1 MLTPDTTPSTTAASA
16 EAGSAAGRT
25 RAPFDATLLPLILV
39 VDDMVETRRLMRRV
53 LERDRF
59 RVIEAATGEEALRA
73 IRSSQPALVVLDLR
87 LPGMSGFEVAQE
99 VRASPDPAVANTIL
113 LACTASVQSE
123 VRSEALEAGCDDFE
137 GKPFDIRTFAARVRG
152 VIERGR
158 RS

>member
-1 MLTPDTTPSTTAASA
+1 VPTPDPTPATTAASA

-25 RAPFDATLLPLILV
+25 VVTQLLPLILV
-39 VDDMVETRRLMRRV
+39 VDDMPETRRLMRRV

-73 IRSSQPALVVLDLR
+73 IRSSLPALVVLDLR
-87 LPGMSGFEVAQE
+87 LPGMSGIDVAHA
-99 VRASPDPAVANTIL
+99 VRASDDPAVANTIL
-113 LACTASVQSE
+113 LACTASIQSE

-137 GKPFDIRTFAARVRG
+137 GKPFDVRSFAARVRG

-158 RS
+158 RT